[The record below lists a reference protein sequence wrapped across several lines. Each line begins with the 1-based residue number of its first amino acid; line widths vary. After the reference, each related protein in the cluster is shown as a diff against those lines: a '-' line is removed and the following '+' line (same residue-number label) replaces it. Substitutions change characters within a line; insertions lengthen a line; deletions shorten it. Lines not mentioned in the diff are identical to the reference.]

1 MAEKIQTTPLLQA
14 ALSHYRAKRDKH
26 LAELDIYLNKPVG
39 VGEHAT
45 VVDEVIKL
53 FADLDN
59 ADSVIETI
67 EGIIYANQPYPP
79 SITVTNPEVPTT
91 NNQESQTTENL

>member
-1 MAEKIQTTPLLQA
+1 MASPLLQA
-14 ALSHYRAKRDKH
+14 ALSHYIAKRDKA

-53 FADLDN
+53 FAELES
-59 ADSVIETI
+59 ADSIIDTIRVII
-67 EGIIYANQPYPP
+67 QGNDNQL
-79 SITVTNPEVPTT
+79 
-91 NNQESQTTENL
+91 QEEMQALSNSLKKKESESEN

>member
-1 MAEKIQTTPLLQA
+1 MAEKVQTTPLLQA

-53 FADLDN
+53 FAELDN

-67 EGIIYANQPYPP
+67 EGIIYANQVMP
-79 SITVTNPEVPTT
+79 SLPTP
-91 NNQESQTTENL
+91 QVESEADTTQSTENS